1 MHQWISNQ
9 KLYTYDFN
17 WAEQARLSLLESL
30 SDIPGP
36 SRLDESWR
44 FGSPKNYSLEGFTLA
59 SGADDDH
66 IMKLAKEKQAM
77 QGDKVLRVICA
88 NGEFHYNDEGA
99 KDLVICSTAQFCETY
114 PELAKKYFPKA
125 IPTIG
130 SDQLA
135 TLASAIHPFG
145 VVIWAKKDVSAHIE
159 IQHFLNGD
167 HIVCFPY
174 TLVIAEKNSSLHIL
188 EQHIGSS
195 SDVSQMCV
203 GIQQV
208 QASGGA
214 SVHIALVQNLSD
226 DSRAVELAHL
236 SATEYSLIEHFTTH
250 KGTKWTRQE
259 TIASTDAEE
268 ANIRLYSANRL
279 TNHQQLEQ
287 RTYQHHTHRGT
298 ASNLYYANVL
308 NDHAA
313 AVFSGMIRIDEGA
326 HDSNAYQSNKN
337 LLLSPN
343 AVAHSLPG
351 LEILADRVQCSH
363 GTATSSI
370 SPEEVFYLSSR
381 GIPEVTAKKMISDGV
396 LQNVIEQFDSS
407 PLKEALTSIIL

>member
-9 KLYTYDFN
+9 KLYTYDFD
-17 WAEQARLSLLESL
+17 WAEPARLSLLESL
-30 SDIPGP
+30 SGIPGP
-36 SRLDESWR
+36 SHLDESWR
-44 FGSPKNYSLEGFTLA
+44 FGSPKNYSFEGFTLA
-59 SGADDDH
+59 GNADDDH
-66 IMKLAKEKQAM
+66 IMRLAKEKQAM
-77 QGDKVLRVICA
+77 QDDKVLRVICA
-88 NGEFHYNDEGA
+88 NGTFHYNDEGT
-99 KDLVICSTAQFCETY
+99 KDLIICSTAQFCERY

-135 TLASAIHPFG
+135 SLASAIHPFG
-145 VVIWAKKDVSAHIE
+145 VVIWAKKDISAYIE
-159 IQHFLNGD
+159 IQHFLDGN

-188 EQHIGSS
+188 EHHIGTSKN
-195 SDVSQMCV
+195 VSQMCV

-208 QASGGA
+208 QTSQGA
-214 SVHIALVQNLSD
+214 SVHLALVQKLSD
-226 DSRAVELAHL
+226 NSKAIELAHL
-236 SATEYSLIEHFTTH
+236 SADDCSFIEHFTSHCGTH
-250 KGTKWTRQE
+250 WTRQE
-259 TIASTDAEE
+259 TIASTNAEE
-268 ANIRLYSANRL
+268 ANIRLYSANKL

-298 ASNLYYANVL
+298 SSNLYFANVL
-308 NDHAA
+308 NDHAS

-326 HDSNAYQSNKN
+326 HDSNAYQTNKN
-337 LLLSPN
+337 LILSPN

-370 SPEEVFYLSSR
+370 SPEEIFYLSSR
-381 GIPEVTAKKMISDGV
+381 GIPEASAKLMISNGV
-396 LQNVIEQFDSS
+396 LQNVIEQFDST
-407 PLKEALTSIIL
+407 PLKEALTSLIL